1 MHEPIPASGDRIRAR
16 PPLSAR
22 QPLFAGRVDV
32 IRIAGIALVCAIAAI
47 PSFASAF
54 GRPWTI
60 TPDHD
65 FIAVYNALLLN
76 AGLPQENFD
85 FTAYPL
91 YLALAGW
98 FRLWHALDLVSI
110 ADFHALQIAGSWE
123 TSFAELVATGRV
135 LMLVFGI
142 AMTLTVYR
150 ILRRLVAWPAAIAMT
165 AVFAVSQG
173 LSVNLHFIRPD
184 LPGALFYLGAV
195 GALLLAR
202 RWDASLPFRLAL
214 AAGLAWLSIQT
225 SLRIV
230 PGVLALFVLAQFT
243 LPTAADDPDRHDHEY
258 FERLKEMGPAWLF
271 CGFIAMAPLL
281 YETWRI
287 LASNGFRITGYQMAL
302 AAFAF
307 TNMAIYWARA
317 TAPGIA
323 PTTFGALLGGI
334 GVAHLLHYA
343 SPHAHNI
350 VAPLYFLDAV
360 PAVRGGAGFDFPESV
375 AGLLDSIWFALVGRV
390 LEWRSLVWG
399 ACIWGG
405 LAAVIIGLLRNP
417 RGRGLL
423 PLALIVLAVIVDVLA
438 SPERQPASALPGDAL
453 AVLGCACA
461 LRQLFV
467 RTATRH
473 VRLFASV
480 AVALAV
486 FVSTAINLDSGSL
499 PMSHPSLSS
508 APDAPCTVT
517 RASTRWMAHAFES
530 YCRPD

>member
-1 MHEPIPASGDRIRAR
+1 MHEPIPAGGDRLRAR
-16 PPLSAR
+16 APLSAQ
-22 QPLFAGRVDV
+22 QPLFAGRIDV
-32 IRIAGIALVCAIAAI
+32 IRIASITLVCAIAAI

-76 AGLPQENFD
+76 SGLPQENFD

-98 FRLWHALDLVSI
+98 FRLWHALGLVSI
-110 ADFHALQIAGSWE
+110 ADFHALQVAGSWE
-123 TSFAELVATGRV
+123 TSFAELVEASRV

-150 ILRRLVAWPAAIAMT
+150 ILRQLVVWPMAIAMT

-173 LSVNLHFIRPD
+173 LSVNLHLIRPD

-214 AAGLAWLSIQT
+214 AAGLAWLAVQT

-243 LPTAADDPDRHDHEY
+243 LPTAADDSDRHDHDY

-271 CGFIAMAPLL
+271 CGFISVAPLL
-281 YETWRI
+281 YEAWRI
-287 LASNGFRITGYQMAL
+287 LAGNGFRISGDQAAL
-302 AAFAF
+302 GAFAF
-307 TNMAIYWARA
+307 ASMVVYWARA
-317 TAPGIA
+317 AAPGIA
-323 PTTFGALLGGI
+323 PTTFGALLGGL
-334 GVAHLLHYA
+334 GVAHLLHYV

-350 VAPLYFLDAV
+350 AAALYFFDAV
-360 PAVRGGAGFDFPESV
+360 PGVRGGAGFDLTGL
-375 AGLLDSIWFALVGRV
+375 AGGLLDNAWFALVGRV
-390 LEWRSLVWG
+390 LEWRSLIWG
-399 ACIWGG
+399 ACIWVG
-405 LAAVIIGLLRNP
+405 LAAVIIDLLRNP
-417 RGRGLL
+417 RRRGLL
-423 PLALIVLAVIVDVLA
+423 PLALIVLALIVDMLW

-453 AVLGCACA
+453 AILGCACA

-467 RTATRH
+467 RTSTRR
-473 VRLFASV
+473 VRILASV
-480 AVALAV
+480 AVASVV
-486 FVSTAINLDSGSL
+486 FVSTAINLDSGSP
-499 PMSHPSLSS
+499 PMSHPSLTS

-517 RASTRWMAHAFES
+517 RASTRWMAHAFEN
-530 YCRPD
+530 YCRPN